1 MTASA
6 RTVTVATTSGGMPVY
21 DARPADTPA
30 GAVVVIQEAFG
41 VNDHIED
48 VTRRFASAGYRAVA
62 PHLFYRTGDPALS
75 YDDLPAIWPHMQG
88 LTEQG
93 LVDDIDATLGYL
105 EDDAGLAPARIG
117 IVGFCMGGSVTVL
130 AATRRH
136 LGAAVSFYGGGVTE
150 GRFGMPP
157 LVELA
162 TGLQTPWLGLYGG
175 QDQGIPVEAANALH
189 AAAMQSGV
197 PNDMVIYP
205 DAGHGFHCDQRAAS
219 YDAAAATDAWS
230 RTLAW
235 FGESTSH
242 KSLGPVMRWVAPP
255 FDLQG
260 ATPELASWRSR
271 RLTGLLDLRLRAAE
285 GLLDERR
292 RRRVGI
298 RLRCAVPRLRRPERT

>member
-6 RTVTVATTSGGMPVY
+6 STVTVATTSGDMPVY
-21 DARPADTPA
+21 DARPADAPA

-41 VNDHIED
+41 VNGHIED
-48 VTRRFASAGYRAVA
+48 VARRFADAGYRAVA
-62 PHLFYRTGDPALS
+62 PHIFHRTGDPALS
-75 YDDLPAIWPHMQG
+75 YDDLAAIGPHMQG

-105 EDDAGLAPARIG
+105 EDPAGFAPARIG

-162 TGLQTPWLGLYGG
+162 SGLQTPWLGLYGG
-175 QDQGIPVEAANALH
+175 QDQGIPVEAAQALH
-189 AAAMQSGV
+189 AAAKQSGV

-205 DAGHGFHCDQRAAS
+205 DAGHGFHCDQRPANYNAP
-219 YDAAAATDAWS
+219 AAADAWS

-235 FGESTSH
+235 FAEH
-242 KSLGPVMRWVAPP
+242 VA
-255 FDLQG
+255 Q
-260 ATPELASWRSR
+260 
-271 RLTGLLDLRLRAAE
+271 
-285 GLLDERR
+285 ER
-292 RRRVGI
+292 
-298 RLRCAVPRLRRPERT
+298 